1 MRRFLLMLFGLVL
14 IVAGAFTLWLVFGP
28 QSTEARTTGGV
39 LYSQQEIAASGGGT
53 QLDTVTDT
61 TAGPAMI
68 PMQAQFESAA
78 QADLQSVDSGEAA
91 SMPQPLM
98 ASGGQT
104 NVPLT
109 TDITL
114 NDSTAVEVAPLSSG
128 AAAPTGE
135 GQGGMLSTVA
145 GYEQRVVELEWPQE
159 FQVGRGGSV
168 RIKLKMLEGGALQPV
183 AEIADNAVVA
193 TPILIT
199 DRYDNYDAFVT
210 ATLSAPD
217 FHIED
222 VTPAEQPL
230 QRGGEA
236 EWRWTLTASNSHTSI
251 ISIGL
256 AITWRPHVGQPPG
269 PTNVPIWGQTLQ
281 VETKYVFGLITVNQ
295 ASYLGTALA
304 VVGFVAQIPLADKFI
319 EFFWNL
325 LFGGRRRRRRRQQEE
340 DRRNRRSRRY

>member
-1 MRRFLLMLFGLVL
+1 MRRVFLMLSGLVL
-14 IVAGAFTLWLVFGP
+14 IVAGAITLWLVFGP
-28 QSTEARTTGGV
+28 QPTEARTTGGV
-39 LYSQQEIAASGGGT
+39 LYTQQEVAAQTTSDGGT
-53 QLDTVTDT
+53 QLGAVTDT
-61 TAGPAMI
+61 TAGGLAI
-68 PMQAQFESAA
+68 PMDAQLSSQAQV
-78 QADLQSVDSGEAA
+78 DIRDSGELA
-91 SMPQPLM
+91 SVPQPLM

-114 NDSTAVEVAPLSSG
+114 NDATAVEVAPIASG
-128 AAAPTGE
+128 VASPGDT
-135 GQGGMLSTVA
+135 GQGGMLNTAA

-199 DRYDNYDAFVT
+199 DRYDGYDAFVT

-222 VTPAEQPL
+222 VTPMQQPL

-251 ISIGL
+251 ISLGL
-256 AITWRPHVGQPPG
+256 AITWVPKPGYSAG

-281 VETKYVFGLITVNQ
+281 VETRYVFGLITVNQ

-304 VVGFVAQIPLADKFI
+304 VVGFVAQIPLADKLI
-319 EFFWNL
+319 EFFWGL
-325 LFGGRRRRRRRQQEE
+325 LFGGRRRRRRREEE